1 METTAIQALE
11 QRSVLHGGQQP
22 LFRTAALDMG
32 EKIQSPCSAAELL
45 DDVRQVANAY
55 IHKRVQAPDFKGK
68 RRALVLILEMGC

>member
-1 METTAIQALE
+1 MENTAIQALE

-22 LFRTAALDMG
+22 HFRTAALDVR

-45 DDVRQVANAY
+45 GDVRQVANAY

-68 RRALVLILEMGC
+68 SRVSGLILEVGY